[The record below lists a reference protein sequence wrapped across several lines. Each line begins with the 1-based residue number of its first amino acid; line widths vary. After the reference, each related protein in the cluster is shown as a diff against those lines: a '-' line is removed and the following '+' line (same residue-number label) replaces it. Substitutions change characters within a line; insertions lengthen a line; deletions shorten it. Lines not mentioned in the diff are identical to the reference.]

1 MSKLFTR
8 VSALD
13 DNVNKMVTKLV
24 TNFDI
29 TGEGTILGAGTSTS
43 ASTQSA
49 PSTPAGPSVPPPE
62 EQPRKAKTPQQCA
75 HARARPQPCAYRPA
89 CMPTARL

>member
-13 DNVNKMVTKLV
+13 DGVNKMVTKLV

-49 PSTPAGPSVPPPE
+49 PSTPAAQSVPPLAE
-62 EQPRKAKTPQQCA
+62 EQPRKAKTQHSC
-75 HARARPQPCAYRPA
+75 ARARAP
-89 CMPTARL
+89 